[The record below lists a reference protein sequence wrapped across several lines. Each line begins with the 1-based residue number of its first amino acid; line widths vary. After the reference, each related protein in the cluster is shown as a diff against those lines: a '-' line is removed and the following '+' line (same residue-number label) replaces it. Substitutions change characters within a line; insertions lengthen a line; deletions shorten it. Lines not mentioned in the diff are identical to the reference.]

1 MRFLVCVV
9 WGVKVLARVIKK
21 ITEEGLRIFSALP
34 FRNRLGFI
42 IVLLRLFDLF
52 KDD

>member
-1 MRFLVCVV
+1 MKFLMCVV
-9 WGVKVLARVIKK
+9 WGVKVLVKGIKK
-21 ITEEGLRIFSALP
+21 ISEEGLRIFSALP
-34 FRNRLGFI
+34 VRNKLGFI